1 MGAMRQLRRAAWE
14 RERGRCAATG
24 LPLGDPDGDR
34 WNLHHRRPGGMGG
47 TRRANQDTLPNVV
60 ALLAEAHNMGAA
72 WLPVEG
78 VTGRSVHGD
87 PDWSGPLG
95 LLLSPSVDN
104 PGEVPVRVAGV
115 GWVFLDEAG
124 GYVPLA

>member
-1 MGAMRQLRRAAWE
+1 MRELRRAAYE

-24 LPLGDPDGDR
+24 RPLGEVDGDR

-47 TRRANQDTLPNVV
+47 TRRPDQDSLPNVV

-78 VTGRSVHGD
+78 VAGRSVHGD
-87 PDWSGPLG
+87 PAWSMPRG
-95 LLLSPSVDN
+95 LLLSPRETD
-104 PGEVPVRVAGV
+104 PGAVPVLVAGV
-115 GWVFLDEAG
+115 GWVFLTEDG
-124 GYVPLA
+124 GYAPLT